1 MERSQGDVADGPG
14 PAPAPAARRADAAR
28 RLLVGGSRT
37 ASLDRL
43 GQLATRLLA
52 APVAEVSLLG
62 DVRTVVGGAGVVSG
76 SPPHREEPLEVS
88 LCALTAA
95 TGEPLVLPDARE
107 DPRAADLP
115 LVREGEVVAYLG
127 VPLSG
132 EDGATFGALCVF
144 GPAPRAWTDADVVV
158 LQQLA
163 DSAVAELELSAL
175 TAEYESSRLRWL
187 LAIDAAGV
195 GGFDWDLVS
204 GRLSW
209 DDRLLGLFG
218 LGRSTFDESIAAFDD
233 RVHPEDR
240 PRVTAAL
247 QDAVERCGDY
257 EAEYRIVRPDGS
269 LRWIQARGRALAGA
283 EGRAVRLL
291 GAAYDTTAVHE
302 GETRVSSVLEA
313 MSAAFFSLDRQWR
326 FNYVNAEAERLLQ
339 RSRSELVGSTLWE
352 EFPAAVGSE
361 FERSYRAVMDE
372 GRPATF
378 EAHYPPPLDAWYEVR
393 AWPLPDGMS
402 VNFLDVTRR
411 RAAQERA
418 DRAAAR
424 LELLVEVSAAL
435 AETLE
440 PRAAVARL
448 ARLVVPALADWCVV
462 SLVDEDGAARD
473 VGWWHADPA
482 LRPALERYAQLR
494 QAALTDRSFVAQVL
508 RTGRPAHIDA
518 EAARVVREV
527 LDDEEARAVLDV
539 LAPDTGAVLPL
550 RGRGRTLGLLSVFRG
565 AGGRAVGDEDLA
577 TAEEVAARA
586 GLALDNARLYDQQK
600 RLSEDLQRGLL
611 TEPPAPDH
619 AQVVVRY
626 APAAE
631 AAQVGGDWY
640 DAFMQPCGDTVLVI
654 GDVVGHDSAAAA
666 AMGQLRGLLRGIAF
680 HSGSGPAAVLAGLDA
695 AMEGLQVETT
705 ATAAVVR
712 LEQTPDERERGLSR
726 VRWSNAGHP
735 PPMAVGPDGSVLV
748 LSGVEA
754 DLLLG
759 FDPTTRRVE
768 SVLTVDRGT
777 TVLLYTDGLVERRD
791 QSLEVGLA
799 RLRDALAEL
808 AHLPLDDLCDALLHR
823 LLPVRAEDDVA
834 LVAVRLHPQDRPRPS
849 EAGPNRLPPEVPPE
863 R

>member
-1 MERSQGDVADGPG
+1 MERSQGHGPDGA
-14 PAPAPAARRADAAR
+14 APAPRPEARRADAAR
-28 RLLVGGSRT
+28 RLLVEGSRT
-37 ASLDRL
+37 AALDRL
-43 GQLATRLLA
+43 GQLATRLMA

-62 DVRTVVGGAGVVSG
+62 DVRTVVGGAGVVAG
-76 SPPHREEPLEVS
+76 APPHREEPLEVS
-88 LCALTAA
+88 LCALAA
-95 TGEPLVLPDARE
+95 AQGRPLVVPDARA
-107 DPRAADLP
+107 DPRVADLP
-115 LVREGEVVAYLG
+115 LVRAGEVVAYLG
-127 VPLSG
+127 VPLSA

-144 GPAPRAWTDADVVV
+144 GPTPRAWTDADVVV

-175 TAEYESSRLRWL
+175 SAEYESSRLRWL

-209 DDRLLGLFG
+209 DDRLVELFG
-218 LGRSTFDESIAAFDD
+218 YDRSTFDETIEAFDA
-233 RVHPEDR
+233 RVHPEDL
-240 PRVTAAL
+240 PRVSAAL
-247 QDAVERCGDY
+247 REAVDRCGEY
-257 EAEYRIVRPDGS
+257 EAEYRVQRPDGS
-269 LRWIQARGRALAGA
+269 VRWVQARGRALPDGA
-283 EGRAVRLL
+283 GRAVRLL

-302 GETRVSSVLEA
+302 GEARVSDVLEA
-313 MSAAFFSLDRQWR
+313 MSAAFFSVDRQWR
-326 FNYVNAEAERLLQ
+326 FEYVNAEAERLLR
-339 RSRSELVGSTLWE
+339 RSRSELVGADLWT
-352 EFPAAVGSE
+352 EFPDAVGSD

-378 EAHYPPPLDAWYEVR
+378 EAYYPAPLDAWYEVR

-402 VNFLDVTRR
+402 VYFLDVSRR

-448 ARLVVPALADWCVV
+448 ARLVVPALADWCLV
-462 SLVDEDGAARD
+462 SLVDDDGSVRD

-482 LRPALERYAQLR
+482 LRPVLERYAQLR
-494 QAALTDRSFVAQVL
+494 QAALSDRSFVAAAL

-518 EAARVVREV
+518 EAARRVREV
-527 LDDEEARAVLDV
+527 LDDEEARQLLDV

-565 AGGRAVGDEDLA
+565 RGGPPVGDDDLA

-611 TEPPAPDH
+611 TDPPEPDH

-640 DAFMQPCGDTVLVI
+640 DAFLQPSGDTVLVI

-712 LEQTPDERERGLSR
+712 LEQTPDERSRGVSR
-726 VRWSNAGHP
+726 VRWSSAGHP
-735 PPMAVGPDGSVLV
+735 PPMVIGPDGSVLV
-748 LSGVEA
+748 LSGVQA

-759 FDPTTRRVE
+759 IDPGTRRVE

-791 QSLEVGLA
+791 QSLEAGLA
-799 RLRDALAEL
+799 LLRDALAEL
-808 AHLPLDDLCDALLHR
+808 APLPLEELCDALLAR
-823 LLPVRAEDDVA
+823 LLPARAEDDVA
-834 LVAVRLHPQDRPRPS
+834 LVAVRLHLQDRPRPV
-849 EAGPNRLPPEVPPE
+849 EAGPNRVPPTVPDE

>member
-1 MERSQGDVADGPG
+1 VQRGEGEVPGAEEAPERDE
-14 PAPAPAARRADAAR
+14 RRSAAAR
-28 RLLVGGSRT
+28 RLLLEGSRS
-37 ASLDRL
+37 AALDRL
-43 GQLATRLLA
+43 GQLAARLLD

-62 DVRTVVGGAGVVSG
+62 DVRTVVGGAGRVG
-76 SPPHREEPLEVS
+76 GAALHRQEPVELS
-88 LCALTAA
+88 LCAVAAA
-95 TGEPLVLPDARE
+95 TGEPLVVADARH
-107 DPRAADLP
+107 DPRVAELP
-115 LVREGEVVAYLG
+115 LVASGEVVAYLG
-127 VPLSG
+127 VPLSA

-144 GPAPRAWTDADVVV
+144 GPAPRAWTDADVVL

-175 TAEYESSRLRWL
+175 SAEYESSRLRWL

-195 GGFDWDLVS
+195 GGFDWDLDT

-209 DDRLLGLFG
+209 DDRLVELFG
-218 LGRSTFDESIAAFDD
+218 YERATFDETIEAFNA
-233 RVHPEDR
+233 RVHPEDL

-247 QDAVERCGDY
+247 QGAVDRCGDY
-257 EAEYRIVRPDGS
+257 EAEYRVVLPDAS
-269 LRWIQARGRALAGA
+269 VRWIQARGRALSDGR
-283 EGRAVRLL
+283 GRATRLL

-302 GETRVSSVLEA
+302 GEARVSSVLEA
-313 MSAAFFSLDRQWR
+313 MSAAFFSLDRDWR
-326 FNYVNAEAERLLQ
+326 FNYVNAEAERLLERRRQ
-339 RSRSELVGSTLWE
+339 ELVGSSLWS
-352 EFPAAVGSE
+352 EFPDTLGTDW
-361 FERSYRAVMDE
+361 ERSYRQVMEE
-372 GRPATF
+372 GTPATF
-378 EAHYPPPLDAWYEVR
+378 EAYYPPPLDAWYEVR
-393 AWPLPDGMS
+393 AWPVPDGLS
-402 VNFLDVTRR
+402 VYFLDVTRR
-411 RAAQERA
+411 RQAQERA

-448 ARLVVPALADWCVV
+448 ARLVVPALADWCLV
-462 SLVDEDGAARD
+462 SLVEEDGAVRD

-482 LRPALERYAQLR
+482 LRPVLEQYAALR
-494 QAALTDRSFVAQVL
+494 QGALSDRSFVARVL
-508 RTGRPAHIDA
+508 RTGRPAHIDSD
-518 EAARVVREV
+518 AARAVRDV
-527 LDDEEARAVLDV
+527 LDDPAARELLDV

-791 QSLEVGLA
+791 QSLEGGLA

-808 AHLPLDDLCDALLHR
+808 AHLPLGDLCDALLHR
-823 LLPVRAEDDVA
+823 LLPARAEDDVA
-834 LVAVRLHPQDRPRPS
+834 LVAVRLHPQDRPRPP